1 VSTEKILA
9 VAFLVVAAASLA
21 VHVGALVLITRDGAG
36 TRMPGAHRRLRGTL
50 RVRVFGAALYSV
62 IGLVALVATPIT
74 APAALVVFV
83 ILTTLYAVNSL
94 RDWRYWQT
102 QRALDRK
109 WCGVRLQ
116 VHAAL
121 PRGRRHAHA
130 DRRPPRRPAGSRPSP
145 VPRNR
150 DSRTSWPPARLH

>member
-1 VSTEKILA
+1 MSTETILA
-9 VAFLVVAAASLA
+9 VAFLVVAAVSLA
-21 VHVGALVLITRDGAG
+21 VHVSTLTLIVRAGAG

-50 RVRVFGAALYSV
+50 WVRVVGAALYSV

-94 RDWRYWQT
+94 RDWRYWQA
-102 QRALDRK
+102 QRALDH
-109 WCGVRLQ
+109 GGAQ
-116 VHAAL
+116 
-121 PRGRRHAHA
+121 RGPGAGHRTACRRHAHA